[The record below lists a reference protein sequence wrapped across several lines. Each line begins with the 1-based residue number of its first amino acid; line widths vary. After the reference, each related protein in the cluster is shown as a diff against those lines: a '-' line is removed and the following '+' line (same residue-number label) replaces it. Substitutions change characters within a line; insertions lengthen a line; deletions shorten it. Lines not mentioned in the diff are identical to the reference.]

1 MQETKEIYGIIY
13 MIRNKINNKIYIGQT
28 TEKGGFKRR
37 YRNDLYKNTHNK
49 HLKNSIQKYG
59 IENFEIDEEF
69 DIAYSKEELGKLEYM
84 YIKVYNT
91 MNKEFGYNER
101 EGGIHGKWSEEAKQR
116 ARHPRPHLQGEN
128 NPKYGKPLSE
138 ETKKKLSEANKGKMS
153 GENNPW
159 YGKTGEQHPAYGLKH
174 TEETK
179 QYLRDINLGENNPM
193 YGKHWTEEQKKVRSD
208 NIKGENNP
216 FYGKHHSEE
225 SKKKISKSRQGKYK
239 GKNSPRAKA
248 IYCYELDEIRLCAKD
263 WCEELGISAG
273 NISEVCKGNRKQT
286 HGYHFRYATEEEIE
300 EYKIKHEY
308 KGSDL

>member
-1 MQETKEIYGIIY
+1 MKKLEVYGIIY
-13 MIRNKINNKIYIGQT
+13 LIRNKINNKIYIGQT
-28 TEKGGFKRR
+28 IKEKGFCER
-37 YRNDLYKNTHNK
+37 YNFSGVDIERVYKSHLYNKEHNK
-49 HLKNSIQKYG
+49 SYNVHLLNSIEKYG
-59 IENFEIDEEF
+59 FEAFEVDEEF
-69 DIAYSKEELGKLEYM
+69 DIAYSKEELDKLEDL

-91 MNKEFGYNER
+91 VNKDYGYN
-101 EGGIHGKWSEEAKQR
+101 
-116 ARHPRPHLQGEN
+116 N
-128 NPKYGKPLSE
+128 KYGG
-138 ETKKKLSEANKGKMS
+138 ANG
-153 GENNPW
+153 
-159 YGKTGEQHPAYGLKH
+159 KH
-174 TEETK
+174 TRETK

-193 YGKHWTEEQKKVRSD
+193 YGKCWTDKQKKVRSD

-225 SKKKISKSRQGKYK
+225 SRKKISKSRQGKYK

-263 WCEELGISAG
+263 WCEELEINAG